1 MKSTALLEDLGG
13 QRVQGH
19 TPRRQ
24 GGSQRTWTTARAEP
38 VRVPLDE
45 IRQRLDCLGREHAGS
60 SSPDETERSWDEIEH
75 QRAGD
80 RAPRTRSAARRN
92 TVTVPEDELR
102 RTIAAITQRRAEE
115 SFRGRAARLRSQEET
130 GESDRQGAEEALR
143 TQMPQ
148 TQTLVSPKR
157 IAPSLQRQTPAIPQA
172 PTPRKRP
179 QDAHPDGLLTP
190 PPTRPDRTEKRP
202 RLSQSLQAVLQYRL
216 SSKILV
222 RRGPLAL
229 QVEAAKS
236 FHQAFTDER
245 TLPILHCSF
254 CCRKQPHSELTTIRW
269 KWHLAPSLL
278 QATAALQEC
287 RECFPVGDD
296 AEALAI

>member
-1 MKSTALLEDLGG
+1 MRSAND
-13 QRVQGH
+13 
-19 TPRRQ
+19 
-24 GGSQRTWTTARAEP
+24 WTVWAENML
-38 VRVPLDE
+38 VRV
-45 IRQRLDCLGREHAGS
+45 R
-60 SSPDETERSWDEIEH
+60 PDEAERSWDEIEH

-130 GESDRQGAEEALR
+130 GESDRQGAEKALR

-172 PTPRKRP
+172 PTPRKLP

-202 RLSQSLQAVLQYRL
+202 RLSQSLQAVLQYRESFFRDKEKDSVARSWCDEAHSPSRWRL
-216 SSKILV
+216 QSPSTRHSQMKGHCRFCTAAFAAGSSLIPSL
-222 RRGPLAL
+222 RRSDG
-229 QVEAAKS
+229 S
-236 FHQAFTDER
+236 GTW
-245 TLPILHCSF
+245 LPP
-254 CCRKQPHSELTTIRW
+254 CCRPRRRSRSAGNVFRLATTLKLW
-269 KWHLAPSLL
+269 LSDCEYESLL
-278 QATAALQEC
+278 FA
-287 RECFPVGDD
+287 
-296 AEALAI
+296 